1 MLGRAPI
8 PAELSLQASV
18 FLSPSLPESIF
29 SLLISLPLAQP
40 FSLPLPS
47 FVSACLCLSLSCPL
61 VHFSVLF
68 QTHKRGSG
76 SFEKACHL
84 NMHLSFFHTVLSQK
98 EFRAI
103 RMYQMFCGE
112 TGG

>member
-29 SLLISLPLAQP
+29 
-40 FSLPLPS
+40 FSFNFFASGPAI
-47 FVSACLCLSLSCPL
+47 FSASALFCLCLSLSCPL

-84 NMHLSFFHTVLSQK
+84 NIQCYLKKSLGLS
-98 EFRAI
+98 ECI
-103 RMYQMFCGE
+103 RCFVVRLVVREVTQ
-112 TGG
+112 